1 MLIQHIRYN
10 IVNMYKIKTPNK
22 ITMFSILAVLA
33 FMTSCQR
40 PDTGFAPSVSNTT
53 AIDASEIYSNEN
65 VISGNY
71 EISGTTAE
79 IAEKKVSGPVTIEGV
94 FNE

>member
-1 MLIQHIRYN
+1 
-10 IVNMYKIKTPNK
+10 MYYIKTQK
-22 ITMFSILAVLA
+22 KLKLISILALLA
-33 FMTSCQR
+33 LITSCQR
-40 PDTGFAPSVSNTT
+40 PDNGFAPSISNTT

-79 IAEKKVSGPVTIEGV
+79 IAEKKVSGSVTIEGV